1 MTTLR
6 LTEVYKEKP
15 SLEPLINKIKADE
28 PWLKNQVN
36 FIWLIG
42 SYAKGTAREDSDVD
56 LLVVQH
62 ADNLESWKREL
73 RHLAQMFPGIKLQ
86 THQLLNEQWQRI
98 KQKKSCFYQG
108 VVNEEDHIEV
118 IGNDQ

>member
-42 SYAKGTAREDSDVD
+42 SSAKGTARDDSDGD
-56 LLVVQH
+56 LLVVQY

>member
-62 ADNLESWKREL
+62 EDNLEFWKREL

>member
-62 ADNLESWKREL
+62 EDNLEPWKREL
-73 RHLAQMFPGIKLQ
+73 RHFAQMFPGIKLQ
-86 THQLLNEQWQRI
+86 THQLLNEQWERI